1 MISSA
6 APGVVGAPAA
16 SWQLLHLDAK
26 RAAPSAEQWHHRPLL
41 VVVKRTSE
49 FRRVLRSHAK
59 RAPPPQEAIFEIGCS
74 YGECSR
80 LLVAAGASVVGVDNS
95 FECIDHCRGLALE
108 CARFE
113 RVDVLGDRAGL
124 ASLLASERPG
134 VVAIDIGGNR
144 PLPDVIE
151 VVDAV
156 IGILD
161 DLTATRG
168 RGGSGSGAGDGDGH
182 GDEEED
188 GRTSS
193 SSPLPPPLVVL
204 KSESLVAELEARRR
218 ERARAR
224 EKEEE
229 GGGGGGG
236 VVAAAGGGGAARA
249 AAVRVAPARL
259 RRRRRL
265 VGGDGRRLRE
275 RSDGLRT
282 DKLAGIDTRLR
293 LPNWY
298 PQRSVRAEGG
308 EEVTICRFHNY
319 DARRGCSKGRSGNC
333 PFDHATATFACSPG
347 MLRTVPRVAA
357 TLALAEVAE
366 VVLILSAPCA
376 FCSASAS
383 ERPVEHPEAGGPS
396 AAERSEAAH
405 SVRRESGVRNPV

>member
-168 RGGSGSGAGDGDGH
+168 RGGSGSGAGEGGGH

-193 SSPLPPPLVVL
+193 SRPLPPPLVVL

-224 EKEEE
+224 EQEEE
-229 GGGGGGG
+229 GGGGGGGGGGG
-236 VVAAAGGGGAARA
+236 VVAAAGGGGAGL
-249 AAVRVAPARL
+249 APPPCESL
-259 RRRRRL
+259 PL
-265 VGGDGRRLRE
+265 DCGDGDGWWAATRRRLRE
-275 RSDGLRT
+275 RSDGLRM

-293 LPNWY
+293 PPNWY

-333 PFDHATATFACSPG
+333 PFDHGHCHFCLQPGHVAHACPAF
-347 MLRTVPRVAA
+347 AA
-357 TLALAEVAE
+357 TLA
-366 VVLILSAPCA
+366 P
-376 FCSASAS
+376 
-383 ERPVEHPEAGGPS
+383 GG
-396 AAERSEAAH
+396 
-405 SVRRESGVRNPV
+405 SGGSGGD